1 MMKGMTTGENG
12 SAAMKKM
19 SGHAVR
25 RMALLHV
32 LAMIS
37 FLSLTAVAAPVQ
49 EDPLDRE
56 VLEIAKDLRCT
67 VCQNQPV
74 AESNADLAKDMR
86 QIIRE
91 QLVAGKS
98 RDEIVNYFVARYG
111 DYVLMK
117 PPTERAGLLLWIVPP
132 ALLVTLALLSWIFL
146 RQRSQ
151 APPPPTPALS
161 EQDQARV
168 RAARGLQEP
177 KKDTKKKSAKKKK
190 DNQS

>member
-1 MMKGMTTGENG
+1 MNKTWPRL
-12 SAAMKKM
+12 SACIC
-19 SGHAVR
+19 G
-25 RMALLHV
+25 LL
-32 LAMIS
+32 LS
-37 FLSLTAVAAPVQ
+37 FTLPVWAEPVQ
-49 EDPLDRE
+49 EDPLDRA
-56 VLEIAKDLRCT
+56 VLEIAKDLRCA

-74 AESNADLAKDMR
+74 AESNSDLAKDMR

-98 RDEIVNYFVARYG
+98 RDEIVDYFVARYG

-132 ALLVTLALLSWIFL
+132 VLLVTLALLSWVFL

-151 APPPPTPALS
+151 APTPPAPALS

-168 RAARGLQEP
+168 RAARGQQDEKMGT
-177 KKDTKKKSAKKKK
+177 KKSTKKKAAKKK
-190 DNQS
+190 DNRP

>member
-1 MMKGMTTGENG
+1 MM
-12 SAAMKKM
+12 
-19 SGHAVR
+19 
-25 RMALLHV
+25 
-32 LAMIS
+32 
-37 FLSLTAVAAPVQ
+37 PVCAEPVK

-98 RDEIVNYFVARYG
+98 RAEIMDYFVARYG

-117 PPTERAGLLLWIVPP
+117 PPTERAGLLLWIIPP
-132 ALLVTLALLSWIFL
+132 LLLLSLALLSWVFL
-146 RQRSQ
+146 KQRSRST
-151 APPPPTPALS
+151 PPPPAAVLS
-161 EQDQARV
+161 KQDQARV
-168 RAARGLQEP
+168 RAARQQQ
-177 KKDTKKKSAKKKK
+177 D
-190 DNQS
+190 

>member
-1 MMKGMTTGENG
+1 MNRTWLQR
-12 SAAMKKM
+12 SACAC
-19 SGHAVR
+19 G
-25 RMALLHV
+25 LL
-32 LAMIS
+32 
-37 FLSLTAVAAPVQ
+37 FSLMLPVWAEPVK

-98 RDEIVNYFVARYG
+98 RAEIMDYFVARYG

-117 PPTERAGLLLWIVPP
+117 PPTARAGLLLWIIPP
-132 ALLVTLALLSWIFL
+132 LLLLSLALLSWVFL
-146 RQRSQ
+146 KQRSRSS
-151 APPPPTPALS
+151 PPPAAALS
-161 EQDQARV
+161 KQDQARV
-168 RAARGLQEP
+168 RAARQQQ
-177 KKDTKKKSAKKKK
+177 D
-190 DNQS
+190 